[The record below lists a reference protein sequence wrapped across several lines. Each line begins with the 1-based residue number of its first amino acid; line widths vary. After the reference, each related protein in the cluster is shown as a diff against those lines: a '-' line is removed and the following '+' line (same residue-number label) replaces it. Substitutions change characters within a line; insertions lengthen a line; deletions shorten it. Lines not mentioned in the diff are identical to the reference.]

1 MESTARRFSGECCE
15 TCLYEPVLPDYSPC
29 SFCNGLNMWR
39 PKPRPMG
46 KDSPL
51 SPSHYSRFPIQPLD
65 FIEKNGL
72 SFLEGNVIKY
82 VLRAPYKGSR
92 TEDLKK
98 ARVYLDRLIAQA
110 EAGQEKQCRID

>member
-1 MESTARRFSGECCE
+1 
-15 TCLYEPVLPDYSPC
+15 
-29 SFCNGLNMWR
+29 MWR
-39 PKPRPMG
+39 PKPRPIG

-110 EAGQEKQCRID
+110 EEKQKE